1 MDPERHIDKHFDDNA
16 AAETSGAT
24 ALELTEEAVKP
35 PDARHFDSLQ
45 HTEKGSRGT
54 DAD

>member
-1 MDPERHIDKHFDDNA
+1 MDPERRVDKHFDDNTP
-16 AAETSGAT
+16 AETSGAT
-24 ALELTEEAVKP
+24 ALELTQEAVKP

-45 HTEKGSRGT
+45 QTEKGARGT